1 KGMDANAIVGDLNQR
16 FGSIQ
21 DAYVAIFPPPPVQGL
36 GTVGGFKL
44 YVEDR
49 AGLGFEE
56 LYRQVQNAAVAS
68 QKEPSLAGLFS
79 SFQVSVPQIDVNV
92 DRERVKTYGIT
103 LTDVLDTLQV
113 YLGSLYANDF
123 NRFG

>member
-1 KGMDANAIVGDLNQR
+1 MHGIDANSIVADLNQR
-16 FGSIQ
+16 FGAIQ

-56 LYRQVQNAAVAS
+56 LYQQVQDAAVAGT
-68 QKEPSLAGLFS
+68 AGAVAGRPVL
-79 SFQVSVPQIDVNV
+79 QLPGERAA
-92 DRERVKTYGIT
+92 DRRATSIA
-103 LTDVLDTLQV
+103 
-113 YLGSLYANDF
+113 SA
-123 NRFG
+123 